1 MISVII
7 PILDEEKNLTKLIT
21 QLNIVLEDLGTS
33 YEIIAVD
40 DGSRDNSLSILKGL
54 VKKFKF
60 LKIATFR
67 INQGQTAAIMAGI
80 EYSNGK
86 IIIPIDADL
95 QNDPKDIV
103 KLLEKLNQ
111 GYDVVSGWR
120 KNRKDSFFSRTF
132 ISILANWLIS
142 KVSGVKL
149 HDYGCTLKAYK
160 KDILEDVKLYG
171 EMHRFIPIYASWQGA
186 KVTEIEIN
194 HYPRVYGKS
203 KYGLSRIF
211 KVILDIFVVTF
222 LNKYFTKPIYV
233 FGGFGIILLILCFF
247 SIIYMFFL
255 KIYYNLSMIQTPLP
269 MVIVMTFVSGILSI
283 LMGLL
288 AEILVRTYFESQN
301 KSTYSISKLI
311 NFKKKK

>member
-21 QLNIVLEDLGTS
+21 QLSIVLKKIGTKS
-33 YEIIAVD
+33 EIIAVD
-40 DGSRDNSLSILKGL
+40 DGSKDESLNTLKSL
-54 VKKFKF
+54 LKKFKL
-60 LKIATFR
+60 LKIVTFK

-80 EYSNGK
+80 EHSSGS

-95 QNDPKDIV
+95 QNDPEDIL
-103 KLLEKLNQ
+103 KLLKKLNQ

-120 KNRKDSFFSRTF
+120 KNRKDSFLSRTL
-132 ISILANWLIS
+132 ISIIANWLIS

-160 KDILEDVKLYG
+160 KDILQNVKLYG

-186 KVTEIEIN
+186 KVAEIEVN
-194 HYPRVYGKS
+194 HYPRTNGKS

-222 LNKYFTKPIYV
+222 LNKYFTKPIYI
-233 FGGFGIILLILCFF
+233 FGGFGLILLTLCFI
-247 SIIYMFFL
+247 SIIYMCFL
-255 KIYYNLSMIQTPLP
+255 KVYYQLSMIQTPLP

-288 AEILVRTYFESQN
+288 AEILMRTYFESQN
-301 KSTYSISKLI
+301 KSSYTISELI
-311 NFKKKK
+311 NFKKK

>member
-21 QLNIVLEDLGTS
+21 QLNVVLKDLGTS

-40 DGSRDNSLSILKGL
+40 DGCRDNSLSILKGL

-60 LKIATFR
+60 LKIVTFK

-80 EYSNGK
+80 EYSNGD

-120 KNRKDSFFSRTF
+120 KNRKDSFFSRTL

-160 KDILEDVKLYG
+160 KDILENVKLYG
-171 EMHRFIPIYASWQGA
+171 EMHRFIPIYARWQGA

-233 FGGFGIILLILCFF
+233 FGGFGITLLVLCFF
-247 SIIYMFFL
+247 SIMYMFFL
-255 KIYYNLSMIQTPLP
+255 KFYYDLSMIQTPLP